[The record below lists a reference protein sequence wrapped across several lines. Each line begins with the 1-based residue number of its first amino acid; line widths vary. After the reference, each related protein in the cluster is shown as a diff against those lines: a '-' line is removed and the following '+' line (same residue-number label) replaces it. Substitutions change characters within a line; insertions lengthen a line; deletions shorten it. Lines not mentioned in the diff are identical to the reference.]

1 MIACLSVPYF
11 ATAVENRSVKPGLKS
26 GTDPGLVLGGQPWEP
41 RPVYAYSREVARLGV
56 KPGMSLRLAHILS
69 PEARFMAAAPPKYL
83 DASAEITDILT
94 GFTHLIE
101 PEELW
106 LYPSSSDQRDSHTL
120 SGWSRAFG
128 RNLPARFSL
137 DLESL
142 PPAEAKSLVKEMG
155 SVVRRNTRLS
165 PAIGLAENSFA
176 AHVAATLTQ
185 PNHARTIMPGEE
197 AQFLSSQTVHFL
209 PLEKEAARRL
219 SLLGIRTLGQLT
231 TLPKSTLY
239 AQFGSEFAS
248 IYRMAQG
255 YLSGT
260 GVDVLSPLRP
270 VAQEKRERVVH
281 NFEEPI
287 SNLLILERVL
297 SRLASELAG
306 RLQASSLEVQ
316 TIRLSLEVENAPRPL
331 LSKRHHQPVQVE
343 NDAGSSEIPGAIPSA
358 GTIPSVGTI
367 TSAVTRRYPTS
378 ALQRLNESLKD
389 LLHQAWGQRD
399 RGNYRQGDARGVLAL
414 AVEMKDLTPAVSL
427 QQLLFSRI
435 SRFDQQSG
443 SANDPSQA
451 NKAVQSIAAR
461 HGKECFFQPVLT
473 DRNHPLPERRFQL
486 RELVPG

>member
-11 ATAVENRSVKPGLKS
+11 AAAVENRNETPSKKS
-26 GTDPGLVLGGQPWEP
+26 EKDPGLVLGGQPWEP
-41 RPVYAYSREVARLGV
+41 RPVYAYSREVAQLGV

-69 PEARFMAAAPPKYL
+69 PEARFMAAVPPKYL
-83 DASAEITDILT
+83 NASAEITDILT
-94 GFTHLIE
+94 DFTHLIE

-106 LYPSSSDQRDSHTL
+106 LYPSSSSQRDNHTL

-128 RNLPARFSL
+128 RSLPARFSL

-142 PPAEAKSLVKEMG
+142 PPAEAKSIAKEMG
-155 SVVRRNTRLS
+155 SVVRRHTRLS
-165 PAIGLAENSFA
+165 PAVGLAENSFA
-176 AHVAATLTQ
+176 AHVAAALTQ

-197 AQFLSSQTVHFL
+197 SQFLSSQTIHFL

-255 YLSGT
+255 YLSGSSL
-260 GVDVLSPLRP
+260 DLLSPLQP
-270 VAQEKRERVVH
+270 VTQEKKERVVH
-281 NFEEPI
+281 NFDEPI

-306 RLQASSLEVQ
+306 RLQASSLEVR
-316 TIRLSLEVENAPRPL
+316 TIRLSLEVETGPRPL
-331 LSKRHHQPVQVE
+331 LFKSHHQPIRLEV
-343 NDAGSSEIPGAIPSA
+343 DAGSPEASGI
-358 GTIPSVGTI
+358 I

-378 ALQRLNESLKD
+378 ALQRLSESLKD
-389 LLHQAWGQRD
+389 LLHQAWGQREKRNEHQSD
-399 RGNYRQGDARGVLAL
+399 TRGVLAL
-414 AVEMKDLTPAVSL
+414 AVELKDLSPAVSL
-427 QQLLFSRI
+427 QQLLFSRLGR
-435 SRFDQQSG
+435 SDEQNG
-443 SANDPSQA
+443 SAGDPSQA
-451 NKAVQSIAAR
+451 GKVVQSIAAR
-461 HGKECFFQPVLT
+461 HGKECFYQPVLT